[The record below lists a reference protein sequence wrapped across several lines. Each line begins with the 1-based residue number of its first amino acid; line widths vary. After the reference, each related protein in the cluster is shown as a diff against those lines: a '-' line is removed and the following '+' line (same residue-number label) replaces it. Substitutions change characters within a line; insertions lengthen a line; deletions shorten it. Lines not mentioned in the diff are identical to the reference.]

1 MFSHVKSLYSPDCVI
16 FYLCPDTPWFIICFL
31 IFLYPPLTCFFVL
44 SLIPPFYCSRR
55 LMKGICIH
63 KATKIKRS
71 NLNTRPVQ
79 RDASA
84 KQTAIKGPY
93 GKSPGCTTSCGLRL
107 PRKTEVTAAKLIK
120 HLGCKFAKGL
130 RLVVMRKKK
139 RSPPSKVSSFSGR
152 SQPPIIPI
160 NNDSH
165 RSEAIEDCIQ
175 FINSSSSFTRSNSTS

>member
-1 MFSHVKSLYSPDCVI
+1 MIVDIYIINSCLFPYLPELSAQLFSESVPYISLIILILFPINLSHSLYR
-16 FYLCPDTPWFIICFL
+16 
-31 IFLYPPLTCFFVL
+31 
-44 SLIPPFYCSRR
+44 SLDMS
-55 LMKGICIH
+55 
-63 KATKIKRS
+63 ATGIKRD
-71 NLNTRPVQ
+71 NPNTRPVQ